1 MCTLQVMKVH
11 TDDHT
16 TAKFGGLKL
25 DPKIERALQTM
36 HFDITSLTCIFWSWW
51 NKMIIFDEIIPPCC
65 TRSQYHEWICLQ

>member
-1 MCTLQVMKVH
+1 MCTLQVTKVH

-51 NKMIIFDEIIPPCC
+51 NKM
-65 TRSQYHEWICLQ
+65 